1 MVTTLELAERTR
13 ADGIEVACVFP
24 GLVATDVFRNA
35 VGLPAP
41 ARAAATAVQRR
52 AGMPPEAAAA
62 SLVQLA
68 RDPGAIP
75 VSGAFFGPRR
85 RLIRVPERAANPARR
100 AEVWAASEAMVHP
113 WLAIDLVT

>member
-1 MVTTLELAERTR
+1 MIDVEVKGGAPRRR
-13 ADGIEVACVFP
+13 ASFPAARCACGVRP
-24 GLVATDVFRNA
+24 GDR
-35 VGLPAP
+35 P
-41 ARAAATAVQRR
+41 RAATAVQRR
-52 AGMPPEAAAA
+52 AGLPPEAAAA

-68 RDPGAIP
+68 RDPSAIP
-75 VSGAFFGPRR
+75 VSWAFFGPRR